1 MPLVVMLH
9 GCQQSVDEF
18 AQGTRM
24 NLLADK
30 HGFAVLYP
38 EQSLRTRMA
47 AGTGMKTPTARAA
60 AR

>member
-38 EQSLRTRMA
+38 EQSLR
-47 AGTGMKTPTARAA
+47 ARAWLLA
-60 AR
+60 LV